1 MNVATI
7 LHDQALRRGDQP
19 AIIEAGRTISF
30 SELDRA
36 AGIATAEL
44 ARAGLVPG
52 MRALVFSPM
61 SIDLYIAMIGMF
73 RLRVTAVFVD
83 PSAGLDHLAACV
95 ARVRPDAFI
104 AVPRAHLLRLTSA
117 ALRSIPIKMTLRR
130 LLSRAG
136 AGSPPPSGTAPQ
148 LDACDADTPAIITFT
163 SGATGA
169 PKAAVRTHGL
179 LLAQHRAL
187 AASLA
192 LEPGAADLTTLP
204 IVLLANLASGV
215 TSIIP
220 DADLRAPGAIRPEP
234 VLDQIRDLQ
243 PTRIVGTPAL
253 LERLIACAARRGE
266 RFDGLRR
273 IYTGGAPVF
282 PGMLDI
288 VASVAPAASVVAVY
302 GSTEAEPIAA
312 IDRCEIAAEDRLAM
326 QHGAGL
332 LAGQPAASIDVRI
345 LPDRWGTPVTMP
357 NREDI
362 DRQALGPTGV
372 GEIVVSGEHVVGG
385 YLDGAGDLE
394 TKIHAG
400 DRIWHRTGDAG
411 YFDRRGRLWLLGR
424 CAARVSDDDGILYP
438 FAVECAASD
447 VPGLRRS
454 AFVRYGGRRLLVIEV
469 EEQAVDVRDA
479 LIRRLTWAHLDDV
492 LIVERV
498 PVDHRHN
505 AKIDYPALEELLAT
519 QIIDDRQGHR
529 AWSKIDSPCQDID
542 IDSPSPFSSS
552 SRRSARH

>member
-7 LHDQALRRGDQP
+7 LHEQALRRGDRP
-19 AIIEAGRTISF
+19 AIIEPGRTISF
-30 SELDRA
+30 AELDHA
-36 AGIATAEL
+36 AGIAAAEL
-44 ARAGLVPG
+44 ARAGLAPG

-61 SIDLYIAMIGMF
+61 SIDLYVAMIGML

-83 PSAGLDHLAACV
+83 PSAGVDHLAACV

-117 ALRSIPIKMTLRR
+117 ALRSIPIKMTLGR

-136 AGSPPPSGTAPQ
+136 AGPPPVSRTDSLQ
-148 LDACDADTPAIITFT
+148 DDCDPDTPAIITFT

-169 PKAAVRTHGL
+169 AKAAVRTHGL
-179 LLAQHRAL
+179 LLAQHRAF

-192 LEPGAADLTTLP
+192 LEPGATDLTTLP

-234 VLDQIRDLQ
+234 VLAQIRDLQ
-243 PTRIVGTPAL
+243 ATRVVATPAL
-253 LERLIACAARRGE
+253 LERLMSCAARRGE
-266 RFDGLRR
+266 RLDGLRR

-282 PGMLDI
+282 PGLLDA
-288 VASVAPAASVVAVY
+288 VANVAPGASVVAVY

-312 IDRCEIAAEDRLAM
+312 IDRCDVAAEDRLAM
-326 QHGAGL
+326 QRGAGL
-332 LAGQPAASIDVRI
+332 LAGRPAASIEVRI
-345 LPDRWGTPVTMP
+345 LSDRWGTPVSMP
-357 NREDI
+357 SREAI
-362 DRQALGPTGV
+362 DRAALGPTCA
-372 GEIVVSGEHVVGG
+372 GEIVVSGDHVVGG
-385 YLDGAGDLE
+385 YLDGAGDMD
-394 TKIHAG
+394 TKIRAG
-400 DRIWHRTGDAG
+400 DRVWHRTGDAG

-424 CAARVSDDDGILYP
+424 CAARVIDDGGILYP

-454 AFVRYGGRRLLVIEV
+454 AFVQRHGRRLLVIEV
-469 EEQAVDVRDA
+469 EGRAVDVRWA
-479 LIRRLTWAHLDDV
+479 LMRRLAWAHLDDILTV
-492 LIVERV
+492 DRV

-505 AKIDYPALEELLAT
+505 AKIDYTALEDQLAT
-519 QIIDDRQGHR
+519 QPQR
-529 AWSKIDSPCQDID
+529 ASTW
-542 IDSPSPFSSS
+542 
-552 SRRSARH
+552 AAHMV